1 MSRDLERS
9 TALLAAVFGA
19 SLLTATA
26 GAAQSTSAL
35 DAQRARE
42 IAVLSR
48 VLERRLGDVRRSMAN
63 VAEVKIPTTSAD
75 GEC

>member
-1 MSRDLERS
+1 MSRDFERS

-26 GAAQSTSAL
+26 GAAQSTKTL
-35 DAQRARE
+35 NAQRARE

-48 VLERRLGDVRRSMAN
+48 VLEKRLGDVRRSMAV
-63 VAEVKIPTTSAD
+63 VAEGRVPTVRTG